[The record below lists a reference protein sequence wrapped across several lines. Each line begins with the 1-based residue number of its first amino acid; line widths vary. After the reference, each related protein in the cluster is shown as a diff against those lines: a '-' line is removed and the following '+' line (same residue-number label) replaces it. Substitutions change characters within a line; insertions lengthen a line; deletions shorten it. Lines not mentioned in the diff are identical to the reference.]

1 MSTQNSAL
9 RLERRRLVC
18 ASPIPG
24 ADVVEISMAPSVRR
38 RREALLAED
47 PAMHRR
53 PCASRLEGEQDGALE
68 APISLA
74 SVVRFALGLMAA
86 LALGVAGV
94 GIGMLLSPGVYSG
107 PTAVHG
113 VVAGESIWSI
123 AQGVNTDRPL
133 EDVVTDI
140 RALNDVE
147 GALMVGQQI
156 KVPIR

>member
-9 RLERRRLVC
+9 RLERRHLV
-18 ASPIPG
+18 SVPPISG

-53 PCASRLEGEQDGALE
+53 PCASRLAGEQDAVLGE
-68 APISLA
+68 SFSLT
-74 SVVRFALGLMAA
+74 SLVRFILWVMAV
-86 LALGVAGV
+86 LALGAAGV

-147 GALMVGQQI
+147 GTLMVGQQI

>member
-9 RLERRRLVC
+9 RLERRHLV
-18 ASPIPG
+18 SVPPISG
-24 ADVVEISMAPSVRR
+24 ADVVEISTAPSVRR

-53 PCASRLEGEQDGALE
+53 PCASRLEGERDGALG
-68 APISLA
+68 APFSLA

>member
-9 RLERRRLVC
+9 RLERRHLV
-18 ASPIPG
+18 SVPPISG

-53 PCASRLEGEQDGALE
+53 PCASRLAGEQDAVLGE
-68 APISLA
+68 SFSLT
-74 SVVRFALGLMAA
+74 SLVRFILWVMAV
-86 LALGVAGV
+86 LALGAAGV

-113 VVAGESIWSI
+113 VVAGESVWSI

>member
-9 RLERRRLVC
+9 HLEQRRLVC
-18 ASPIPG
+18 VPPIPG

-38 RREALLAED
+38 RREVLLAED

-53 PCASRLEGEQDGALE
+53 PCVSRLEGEQDGALE
-68 APISLA
+68 API
-74 SVVRFALGLMAA
+74 VVRFALGLMAA

>member
-1 MSTQNSAL
+1 M
-9 RLERRRLVC
+9 
-18 ASPIPG
+18 
-24 ADVVEISMAPSVRR
+24 
-38 RREALLAED
+38 
-47 PAMHRR
+47 
-53 PCASRLEGEQDGALE
+53 
-68 APISLA
+68 
-74 SVVRFALGLMAA
+74 
-86 LALGVAGV
+86 
-94 GIGMLLSPGVYSG
+94 
-107 PTAVHG
+107 HG